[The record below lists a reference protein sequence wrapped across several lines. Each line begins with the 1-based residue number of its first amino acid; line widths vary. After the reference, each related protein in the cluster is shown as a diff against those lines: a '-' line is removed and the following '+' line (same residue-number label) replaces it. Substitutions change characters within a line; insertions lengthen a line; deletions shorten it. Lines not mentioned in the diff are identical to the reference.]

1 MEISK
6 ETFIQLIK
14 AQADALELERQ
25 NRELIMIIVQLEK
38 RIAQARPHMETHAK
52 PLDGSRATNITEVI
66 DYKYHIK

>member
-38 RIAQARPHMETHAK
+38 RIAQARQYMEANTK
-52 PLDGSRATNITEVI
+52 PLDGSRATNISEVI
-66 DYKYHIK
+66 DYKYHVK

>member
-14 AQADALELERQ
+14 DYEKLKELERQ
-25 NRELIMIIVQLEK
+25 NRELRMIIEQLQK
-38 RIAQARPHMETHAK
+38 RIAQARPYMETHTK

-66 DYKYHIK
+66 DYKYHVK